1 MGAIK
6 ALRALLGVL
15 LCALLALSLWLTA
28 QRQVL
33 GREEAQLFGYT
44 LKAVETSAME
54 PALPQGGLAAVAAS
68 PSYELGDPV
77 LCGAGT
83 FTRLVGAVDGDFIAR
98 GDGQGEEAEALLSPG
113 TSGERWRPWF
123 PGQRGFTGSS
133 ALGGGRRRFWRRGR
147 CCCPSPPFWAWEGT
161 RTPRPKGAGTG
172 AATPAGIEKAP
183 SPLGEGA
190 FFAATDQRS
199 RYQRKV
205 SFRWESSQ
213 LSGYMLFCQS
223 KG

>member
-68 PSYELGDPV
+68 SSYELGDPV
-77 LCGAGT
+77 LCGDGT

-113 TSGERWRPWF
+113 DIRGKVAALV
-123 PGQRGFTGSS
+123 PGAAGVYGFLSS
-133 ALGGGRRRFWRRGR
+133 WWGPPAVLAAGALLLSLPALLGLGRDPDAPTKRGR
-147 CCCPSPPFWAWEGT
+147 HRGRHA
-161 RTPRPKGAGTG
+161 RR
-172 AATPAGIEKAP
+172 
-183 SPLGEGA
+183 
-190 FFAATDQRS
+190 D
-199 RYQRKV
+199 
-205 SFRWESSQ
+205 
-213 LSGYMLFCQS
+213 
-223 KG
+223 

>member
-33 GREEAQLFGYT
+33 GREEAELFGYT

-77 LCGAGT
+77 LCGDGT
-83 FTRLVGAVDGDFIAR
+83 FQRLVGTVYGDFVFIAR
-98 GDGQGEEAEALLSPG
+98 GDGEPQDKEALLPG
-113 TSGERWRPWF
+113 GDILGKVVVAL
-123 PGQRGFTGSS
+123 PGAGRVYQFLSS
-133 ALGGGRRRFWRRGR
+133 WWGPPAVLAAGALLLFLPALLGLGRDPDAPPKRGR
-147 CCCPSPPFWAWEGT
+147 HRGRHA
-161 RTPRPKGAGTG
+161 RR
-172 AATPAGIEKAP
+172 
-183 SPLGEGA
+183 
-190 FFAATDQRS
+190 D
-199 RYQRKV
+199 
-205 SFRWESSQ
+205 
-213 LSGYMLFCQS
+213 
-223 KG
+223 

>member
-44 LKAVETSAME
+44 LKAV
-54 PALPQGGLAAVAAS
+54 PQGGLAAVAAS

-77 LCGAGT
+77 LCGDGT
-83 FTRLVGAVDGDFIAR
+83 LTRLVGAVDGDFIAR

-113 TSGERWRPWF
+113 DIRGKVAALV
-123 PGQRGFTGSS
+123 PGAAGVYGFLSS
-133 ALGGGRRRFWRRGR
+133 WWGPPAVLAAGALLLSLPALLGLGRDPDAPPKRGR
-147 CCCPSPPFWAWEGT
+147 HRGRHA
-161 RTPRPKGAGTG
+161 RR
-172 AATPAGIEKAP
+172 
-183 SPLGEGA
+183 
-190 FFAATDQRS
+190 D
-199 RYQRKV
+199 
-205 SFRWESSQ
+205 
-213 LSGYMLFCQS
+213 
-223 KG
+223 

>member
-77 LCGAGT
+77 LCGDGT
-83 FTRLVGAVDGDFIAR
+83 LTRLVGAVDGDFIAR

-113 TSGERWRPWF
+113 DIRGKVEALV
-123 PGQRGFTGSS
+123 PGAAGVYGFLSSWWGCGGS
-133 ALGGGRRRFWRRGR
+133 GGGGAAAV
-147 CCCPSPPFWAWEGT
+147 PPFWAWEGT
-161 RTPRPKGAGTG
+161 RTPPPKRGRHRGRHARR
-172 AATPAGIEKAP
+172 
-183 SPLGEGA
+183 
-190 FFAATDQRS
+190 D
-199 RYQRKV
+199 
-205 SFRWESSQ
+205 
-213 LSGYMLFCQS
+213 
-223 KG
+223 